1 MSIYDLHMQR
11 LAKLTGVFGFNP
23 AEIQQGSPEWL
34 MLKLGVLSASNAD
47 KIVAK
52 RDSVGRA
59 TYMASLISQICS
71 CVIPD
76 EMNFKAMEH
85 GKLYEPAARDALGA
99 ALGFVEVKELPFMF
113 MDESMRVGV
122 SPDGVFDNT
131 IVEIKCPFNGENFI
145 KFAAFDDNKK
155 EWRWQAQFQLFAGKA
170 DRHIFCQY
178 DPRMVLC
185 NNLHYIETD
194 LVDADQKT
202 LSDAVPQFIL
212 DLDNALDKFGVKFGD
227 HWRHMTG
234 ERPAAVAAPD
244 DDSPDFD

>member
-1 MSIYDLHMQR
+1 MSLYDLHMQR
-11 LAKLTGVFGFNP
+11 LSGLADVFGFNP
-23 AEIQQGSPEWL
+23 AEIQQGSPDWL

-52 RDSVGRA
+52 RDSAGRA

-71 CVIPD
+71 CVIPE

-85 GKLYEPAARDALGA
+85 GKLYEPAARDALGV
-99 ALGFVEVKELPFMF
+99 ALGFIEIKELPFMF

-122 SPDGVFDNT
+122 SPDGVYNNT
-131 IVEIKCPFNGENFI
+131 IVEIKCPHNGENFI

-170 DRHIFCQY
+170 EQHIFCQY

-194 LVDADQKT
+194 RIDSDQKT
-202 LSDAVPQFIL
+202 LADAVPQFIA
-212 DLDNALDKFGVKFGD
+212 DLDAALLKLGVEFGA
-227 HWRHMTG
+227 HWKYLKQNR
-234 ERPAAVAAPD
+234 
-244 DDSPDFD
+244 SK